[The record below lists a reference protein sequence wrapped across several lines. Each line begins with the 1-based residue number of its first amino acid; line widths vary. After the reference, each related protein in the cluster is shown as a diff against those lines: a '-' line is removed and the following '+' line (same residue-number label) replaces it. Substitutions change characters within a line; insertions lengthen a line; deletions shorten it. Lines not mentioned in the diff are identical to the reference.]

1 MTTLTARALDRD
13 AYAGYGDVLAAGPG
27 SGKPANQGTS
37 QKFEHLTRLENR
49 RGAAASLHASVFR
62 ASPRAAEDFDIALL
76 ERHRHSAQAFIP
88 MNATRFLV
96 IVAHGAEAPEPDTAR
111 AFVVPGHAGIT
122 YHPGVWHHPIVAL
135 DGETDFVCL
144 VWEDGTDDD
153 CDEHPFSEARWKVT
167 FD

>member
-1 MTTLTARALDRD
+1 MTTLAARSLDP
-13 AYAGYGDVLAAGPG
+13 AEYAPYGEVLAAGPG
-27 SGKPANQGTS
+27 SGKSANQGTS

-49 RGAAASLHASVFR
+49 RGAAATLHGSVFR
-62 ASPRAAEDFDIALL
+62 ATPRDTIDFEIALL
-76 ERHRHSAQAFIP
+76 ERHPLSAQAFIP
-88 MNATRFLV
+88 MNATRFLA
-96 IVAHGAEAPEPDTAR
+96 IVALGADAPDPSTAR
-111 AFVVPGHAGIT
+111 AFIVPGNAGIT

-144 VWEDGTDDD
+144 VWEDGSDRD